1 MMMMSN
7 DYDDYGGGEND
18 SNRDFFQNITKMC
31 LLGRPWEYV
40 EWGQLNVSVH
50 FESAATL
57 YRYGV

>member
-1 MMMMSN
+1 MIMMIMVVA
-7 DYDDYGGGEND
+7 
-18 SNRDFFQNITKMC
+18 RTTAIVIFFQNITKMC